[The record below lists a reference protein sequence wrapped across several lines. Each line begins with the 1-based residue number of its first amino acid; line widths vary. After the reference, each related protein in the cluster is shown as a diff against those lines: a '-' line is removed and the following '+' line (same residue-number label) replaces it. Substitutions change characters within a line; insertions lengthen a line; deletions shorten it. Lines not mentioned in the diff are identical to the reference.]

1 MAELTQPLVTAK
13 ESTPKTDGA
22 VRHSHGTDTTFA
34 ELVYLHFDWWKALR
48 TGGTEP
54 AIEKEYKS
62 ARHGFE
68 ARHGELVTAYW
79 CSHVESAVALTHKRR
94 RHVPWATPVPRF
106 HRESDWATQNA
117 PEIARELH
125 RCDEL
130 AVKARTVL
138 TGVRRLIC
146 MQLVV
151 ASASHLLSL
160 VDARAAH
167 ADPAKTDEAL
177 KREQEALAEID
188 TYYKDAANGQA
199 QIVYF
204 AGMAVI
210 GIAIAVVAAFRL
222 TEQWERPTAAIL
234 AGALGAIVSVIQRI
248 NNGKFDLEYDVG
260 RPYAFFLGGLR
271 PIIGASFA
279 VAISF
284 AFTGGFLHLPVAEG
298 TSDHRLA
305 LLVVAF
311 VAGFSERWAQDTL
324 VAAVPAPS
332 GGEKKDDA
340 KA

>member
-1 MAELTQPLVTAK
+1 MAELTQPLVTTK
-13 ESTPKTDGA
+13 EATPKADTA
-22 VRHSHGTDTTFA
+22 VRHAHGADTTFA

-48 TGGTEP
+48 TGGAEP
-54 AIEKEYKS
+54 AVEKEYKS
-62 ARHGFE
+62 ARRGFE
-68 ARHGELVTAYW
+68 ARHGELVTSYW
-79 CSHVESAVALTHKRR
+79 CSHVESAVALTHKQRR
-94 RHVPWATPVPRF
+94 MPFAAPIPHF

-117 PEIARELH
+117 PDIARELH

-167 ADPAKTDEAL
+167 ADPSKTDQAL
-177 KREQEALAEID
+177 KREQEALAEVD

-210 GIAIAVVAAFRL
+210 GLAIAIVAAFRL
-222 TEQWERPTAAIL
+222 TAQWERPTAAIL

-248 NNGKFDLEYDVG
+248 NNGKFELEYDVG

-271 PIIGASFA
+271 PLIGAAFA

-284 AFTGGFLHLPVAEG
+284 AFTGGFLHLPVAD
-298 TSDHRLA
+298 TNADHRFA

-324 VAAVPAPS
+324 VAAVPAP
-332 GGEKKDDA
+332 GGKEDKTT
-340 KA
+340 